1 MQLNQN
7 YTGPERRIHR
17 TYVTRNTEY
26 HFKGSLCIA
35 VRDRRTGRWLPSHLA
50 LNRKLSGG
58 VKFLP
63 NGAALPSSPAPQ
75 VGEALYFAENGRE
88 LVTSLLCDIERPRKD
103 IIANYP

>member
-1 MQLNQN
+1 MQEAHN
-7 YTGPERRIHR
+7 YSGPERRRFR

-26 HFKGSLCIA
+26 HFNGTVCVA

-63 NGAALPSSPAPQ
+63 NGAALPSSPAPR
-75 VGEALYFAENGRE
+75 VGEALYFAEDGRE
-88 LVTSLLCDIERPRKD
+88 LVTSLLCDIERPQKEVVRS
-103 IIANYP
+103 YP